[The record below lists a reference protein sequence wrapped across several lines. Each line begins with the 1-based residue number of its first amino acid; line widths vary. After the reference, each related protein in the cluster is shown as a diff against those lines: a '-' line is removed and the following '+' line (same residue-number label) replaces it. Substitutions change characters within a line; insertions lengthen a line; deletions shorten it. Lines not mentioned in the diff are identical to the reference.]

1 MGFEDLEDFN
11 DLNELPPFD
20 DDMDDLP
27 NMGGPESGEISR
39 TFKILGALM
48 FIVVLVVVI
57 LLVVVALSGG
67 NEISDTDKQRTSI
80 AQANAT
86 TQGNYYATLTA
97 IAAAGQASQTA
108 AFGIELTATVTMQAR
123 QTQEAGTATQA
134 VIRQTA
140 DAASSA
146 TAAAQEEAT
155 QVAQETSV
163 AATASANA
171 LTGQLLLPNQEP
183 FANVPLMLYR
193 DDGDGVFNAGQVT
206 PAPSATEPLASGDNA
221 PSNSNIGPISQTETA
236 IVQKTQAVAPP
247 AAATAPAGAQ
257 TLGYGESGQG
267 TLAAGAVSSWTFTG
281 AAGDAVT
288 ISAFPGEGST
298 IDIVLSLVG
307 PDGATLIQD
316 GASDAKSDATISN
329 YSLVTAGQYT
339 IQVGTLTGTGTYE
352 ITLNTGTPSTGYVLP
367 VSGSGS
373 IDFLPYH
380 QAGAGTPTPEQGDIL
395 LGQTTTGPAGEFDFG
410 QLEPGVYFLVV
421 RYEDLPDELKAQI
434 TTPTDLVYIKV
445 TVPTFGQ
452 TTFEITT
459 PEVGGTP
466 VTTAPRITPQA
477 SPLVTGTQPTGL
489 LTVTPSPTEEVV
501 GTIASPTALQNTG
514 VLSDAANSLSDGNGT
529 SGLTILVI
537 AAVGL
542 VAVVFVAR
550 KLRTS

>member
-27 NMGGPESGEISR
+27 NMGGPESGGISR

-307 PDGATLIQD
+307 PDGATPDSGWRVRCQVRRNDQQLLARD
-316 GASDAKSDATISN
+316 GRAVHHPGGHADRDGHVRDYAEHRDAQHWLCSPRVWFRLDRLPALSPGRRGH
-329 YSLVTAGQYT
+329 AH
-339 IQVGTLTGTGTYE
+339 TGTGRY
-352 ITLNTGTPSTGYVLP
+352 TP
-367 VSGSGS
+367 GSDNNWSRG
-373 IDFLPYH
+373 
-380 QAGAGTPTPEQGDIL
+380 
-395 LGQTTTGPAGEFDFG
+395 
-410 QLEPGVYFLVV
+410 
-421 RYEDLPDELKAQI
+421 
-434 TTPTDLVYIKV
+434 
-445 TVPTFGQ
+445 
-452 TTFEITT
+452 
-459 PEVGGTP
+459 
-466 VTTAPRITPQA
+466 
-477 SPLVTGTQPTGL
+477 
-489 LTVTPSPTEEVV
+489 
-501 GTIASPTALQNTG
+501 
-514 VLSDAANSLSDGNGT
+514 
-529 SGLTILVI
+529 
-537 AAVGL
+537 
-542 VAVVFVAR
+542 
-550 KLRTS
+550 